1 MNLKIKR
8 LYYKEEYTIGKLY
21 IDGIYFCDTLEDK
34 DRGLTD
40 KDNISTIKAKKVFG
54 QTAIPKGNYKVIMSY
69 SPRFQRVLP
78 LLLNVKGFEG
88 IRIHSGNTAK
98 DTNGCILVGKNDV
111 KGMVTNSKDTLNNLL
126 SLLQGKKDIAI
137 TIE

>member
-1 MNLKIKR
+1 MNLNLKR
-8 LYYKEEYTIGKLY
+8 IYYKEEYTIGKLY
-21 IDGIYFCDTLEDK
+21 VDGIYFCDTLEDK

-40 KDNISTIKAKKVFG
+40 KDNTSAIKAKKVFG
-54 QTAIPKGNYKVIMSY
+54 QTAIPKGTYKVIMSY
-69 SPRFQRVLP
+69 SPRFKRVLP

-88 IRIHSGNTAK
+88 IRIHQGNTSK
-98 DTNGCILVGKNDV
+98 DTNGCILVGKNNV

-126 SLLQGKKDIAI
+126 SLLQGKKDITI

>member
-8 LYYKEEYTIGKLY
+8 IYCKEEYTIGKLY
-21 IDGIYFCDTLEDK
+21 IDDIYFSDTLENK

-54 QTAIPKGNYKVIMSY
+54 QTAIPKGNYKVISSY
-69 SPRFQRVLP
+69 SPRFKKVLP

-126 SLLQGKKDIAI
+126 SLLQGKKDITI

>member
-21 IDGIYFCDTLEDK
+21 VDDKYFSDTLEDK

-54 QTAIPKGNYKVIMSY
+54 
-69 SPRFQRVLP
+69 
-78 LLLNVKGFEG
+78 
-88 IRIHSGNTAK
+88 
-98 DTNGCILVGKNDV
+98 
-111 KGMVTNSKDTLNNLL
+111 
-126 SLLQGKKDIAI
+126 
-137 TIE
+137 

>member
-1 MNLKIKR
+1 MNLNLKR
-8 LYYKEEYTIGKLY
+8 IYYKEEYTIGKLY
-21 IDGIYFCDTLEDK
+21 IDGIYFSDTLEDK

-69 SPRFQRVLP
+69 SPRFKRVLP

-98 DTNGCILVGKNDV
+98 DTNGCILVGKNNV
-111 KGMVTNSKDTLNNLL
+111 KGMVTNSKDTLSNLL
-126 SLLQGKKDIAI
+126 SLLQGNKDITI